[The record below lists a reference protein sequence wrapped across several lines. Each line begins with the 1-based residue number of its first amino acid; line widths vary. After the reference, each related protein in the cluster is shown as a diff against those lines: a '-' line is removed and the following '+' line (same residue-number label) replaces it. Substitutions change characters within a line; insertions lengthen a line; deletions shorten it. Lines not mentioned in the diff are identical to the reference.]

1 MSQVASLQVMHIHIV
16 ASCSMIF
23 STSSREIL
31 INERV
36 NVISTSIQSVM
47 PYLLNFVGINVMKGQ
62 RNLRSINYSS
72 TVNKSFH
79 LYFH

>member
-1 MSQVASLQVMHIHIV
+1 
-16 ASCSMIF
+16 
-23 STSSREIL
+23 
-31 INERV
+31 
-36 NVISTSIQSVM
+36 M

-79 LYFH
+79 LYFHWHMILMCGKQHVLLWICRLLPQYTFGSFYH